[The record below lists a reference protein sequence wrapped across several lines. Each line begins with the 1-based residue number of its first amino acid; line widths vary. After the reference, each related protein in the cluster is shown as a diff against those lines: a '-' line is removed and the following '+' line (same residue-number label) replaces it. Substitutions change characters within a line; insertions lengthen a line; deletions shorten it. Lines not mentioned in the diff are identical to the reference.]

1 MHRWVLIVVG
11 RNVSRKMLYNF
22 PPRLTGIS
30 ALLCKTGNTEITSF
44 HLKFVCGFAA
54 NYHISA
60 VDCIHLHCRVSVP
73 RELVSKDIAA
83 DASETVQLNVKEL
96 LSLGA
101 RSVQLTLSKQLSCV
115 QQIKLMEEVDKGCL
129 MNRMGVSG

>member
-1 MHRWVLIVVG
+1 
-11 RNVSRKMLYNF
+11 
-22 PPRLTGIS
+22 
-30 ALLCKTGNTEITSF
+30 
-44 HLKFVCGFAA
+44 
-54 NYHISA
+54 
-60 VDCIHLHCRVSVP
+60 
-73 RELVSKDIAA
+73 VSKDAAA

-101 RSVQLTLSKQLSCV
+101 RSVQLTLSKQLSSV

>member
-1 MHRWVLIVVG
+1 
-11 RNVSRKMLYNF
+11 
-22 PPRLTGIS
+22 
-30 ALLCKTGNTEITSF
+30 
-44 HLKFVCGFAA
+44 
-54 NYHISA
+54 
-60 VDCIHLHCRVSVP
+60 
-73 RELVSKDIAA
+73 VSKDIAA

-101 RSVQLTLSKQLSCV
+101 RSVQLTLSKQLSSV

>member
-1 MHRWVLIVVG
+1 
-11 RNVSRKMLYNF
+11 
-22 PPRLTGIS
+22 
-30 ALLCKTGNTEITSF
+30 
-44 HLKFVCGFAA
+44 
-54 NYHISA
+54 
-60 VDCIHLHCRVSVP
+60 VSVP
-73 RELVSKDIAA
+73 RELVSKDAAA

-101 RSVQLTLSKQLSCV
+101 RSVQLTLSKQLSSV